1 MTAARILGAAL
12 PLLYLLAIAIVA
24 ALLARDHRR
33 NR

>member
-1 MTAARILGAAL
+1 MTSARLVGAAL
-12 PLLYLLAIAIVA
+12 PLLYLFAIAVIA